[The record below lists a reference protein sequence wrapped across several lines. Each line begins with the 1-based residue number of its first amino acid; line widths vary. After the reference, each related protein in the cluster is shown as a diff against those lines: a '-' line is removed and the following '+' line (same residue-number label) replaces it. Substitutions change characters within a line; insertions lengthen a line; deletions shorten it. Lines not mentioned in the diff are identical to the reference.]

1 LTALTSEVHVQA
13 FTESESGSNKYS
25 VEILIFLLIWILR
38 SEFKCLMSFVLL
50 HQKVRLASTVN
61 FKTQCNQ
68 NDWYGFAA
76 KKFLKVLLSAVSVIL

>member
-1 LTALTSEVHVQA
+1 
-13 FTESESGSNKYS
+13 
-25 VEILIFLLIWILR
+25 
-38 SEFKCLMSFVLL
+38 MSFVLL